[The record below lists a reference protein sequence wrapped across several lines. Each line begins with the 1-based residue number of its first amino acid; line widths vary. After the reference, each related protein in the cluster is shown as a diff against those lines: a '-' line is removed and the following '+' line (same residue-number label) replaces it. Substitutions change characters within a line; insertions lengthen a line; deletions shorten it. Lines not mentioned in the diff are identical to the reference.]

1 MRGYTATALLAAFL
15 APTVDAA
22 ALKVG
27 NVRSLSTDEDIA
39 LAFENSLNLASYTDC
54 GASCTEDV
62 WNAAAGT
69 STCGIRISYFIR
81 KGLSAGAAC
90 ERIADSFV
98 ACTAC
103 GAIASEE
110 SALSPPPSPPRP
122 TVMDY
127 PSFSW
132 DIVPQYWYSTNPTGD
147 FDDDTAAYAAS
158 FPIVV
163 PNGNHRRWVEPSARQ
178 EESKLYAVAQQILA
192 KNASAKLI
200 FYLNTMMD
208 WTQFELHHTLAGYE
222 SNGTQYCAPHCPPT
236 FTVNHGAL
244 MSHCGHRNPCMC
256 GFTAR
261 REPQ

>member
-1 MRGYTATALLAAFL
+1 MKWNEEGQCRAAEPTGRGVRCGWGSGISIRKVYVRPIMITQHTDTYFGNTRRSGESDARLHSNS
-15 APTVDAA
+15 APCRVPGTNGGCRSPEVR
-22 ALKVG
+22 
-27 NVRSLSTDEDIA
+27 NRSLSTDEDIA

-69 STCGIRISYFIR
+69 STCGKRISYFIR

-158 FPIVV
+158 FPIVCQTATTGAGWN
-163 PNGNHRRWVEPSARQ
+163 PPLDRRSPSSMLLRSRFSQ
-178 EESKLYAVAQQILA
+178 R
-192 KNASAKLI
+192 
-200 FYLNTMMD
+200 TR
-208 WTQFELHHTLAGYE
+208 
-222 SNGTQYCAPHCPPT
+222 APSSSST
-236 FTVNHGAL
+236 
-244 MSHCGHRNPCMC
+244 
-256 GFTAR
+256 
-261 REPQ
+261 